1 MKKKIIGIFIIV
13 MLITISLPVEGIR
26 NNNINIET
34 TNDIWLFHGFIIGI
48 PLSYHEDEF
57 GEWGITFNP
66 LFIIAIGLFNEA
78 GYETLWLPGIR
89 ILQSKYL
96 IILDGGSSKYIING
110 YFICAFTNESAIFGY
125 NP

>member
-66 LFIIAIGLFNEA
+66 LFIIAIGLFNET
-78 GYETLWLPGIR
+78 GYETPWLPGIR
-89 ILQSKYL
+89 IFNPKYL
-96 IILDGGSSKYIING
+96 IFLDRDSTICIIND
-110 YFICAFTNESAIFGY
+110 FFVFTLTYDSAIIEY